1 MLQPLDVAVFWPMKR
16 RWKEV
21 LSEWKHQMTREG
33 KTFVRIPKQVI
44 KIKGK
49 KFSRKLN
56 YKNVNTGTVPYYKN
70 LSIQFFPG
78 LLKQLLEKDFVPAE

>member
-1 MLQPLDVAVFWPMKR
+1 MKR

-21 LSEWKHQMTREG
+21 LSEWKQQMTREG
-33 KTFVRIPKQVI
+33 KTFVSIPKQVI

-56 YKNVNTGTVPYYKN
+56 YKNVNTGTVPYYKI
-70 LSIQFFPG
+70 LSILFFPG